1 MNHLSRFLGQN
12 SSNKMDRKHQQQ
24 KQQRKVTPRLDRT
37 IAKKYSNDDDEYD
50 GGERGRGASTSFSSS
65 LSGEEDY
72 SSILKTRSLD
82 ILPSSYADRS
92 FRIGGSDG
100 GEIDRICLSLGLSG
114 PEDFAIS
121 PSDWKESKANSSSDL
136 LSNSNHFYRNNSLL
150 SNRSSSSD
158 SIDAKLEI
166 NKVDVVV
173 DDVVNRE
180 FQSVRVTN
188 DAICSSSTVI
198 TPGSL
203 SSDGAVAVIT
213 PGSDGAVAVVGG
225 GGGGGGIKG
234 VRPPLLAPP
243 PPSSISRPVLDNSGS
258 TWDLVNSF
266 APEDDNCSS
275 IRSHREANSSDEEEE
290 IGGTVLGIDRDEEL
304 ERERLGETDS
314 SSFTTS
320 NDEDSSSTSTEQN
333 TISPNGRFRRN
344 IRTWTKGTFLGSGS
358 YGTVY
363 EGFSDDG
370 FFFAVKEVSL
380 LDQGNQGKQSIY
392 QLEQEIALL
401 SNFEHENIVQYLGT
415 DKAEGKLYIFLELV
429 TKGSLAQL
437 YQKYDLRDSQVSSY
451 TRQIL
456 HGLKYLHDRDVV
468 HRDIKCANIL
478 VDANGSVKLADFGL
492 AKTTRLND
500 VKSSKGTAF
509 WMAPEVVNRKNTG
522 YGLPADIW
530 SLGCTVLEMLTH
542 QLPYAPLEWM
552 QATYRIGKGE
562 PPSVPDNLSPDARD
576 FILNCL
582 RVKPED
588 RPTAATLLD
597 HSFVRR
603 SLPSS
608 SGSDSPFHSRWR

>member
-12 SSNKMDRKHQQQ
+12 SSNKMDRKHRQQ

-50 GGERGRGASTSFSSS
+50 AGERGRGASTSFSSS
-65 LSGEEDY
+65 LSAEEDY

-82 ILPSSYADRS
+82 IPPSCYPDRS
-92 FRIGGSDG
+92 FRIEGSDG

-121 PSDWKESKANSSSDL
+121 PSDWKESRANSSSDL
-136 LSNSNHFYRNNSLL
+136 NSNHFYRNDSLV
-150 SNRSSSSD
+150 SNRISSSN
-158 SIDAKLEI
+158 SIDDKLEI

-173 DDVVNRE
+173 DDVVNSE
-180 FQSVRVTN
+180 FQARVRVTD

-198 TPGSL
+198 TPGSS
-203 SSDGAVAVIT
+203 SSDAAVAVI
-213 PGSDGAVAVVGG
+213 VN
-225 GGGGGGIKG
+225 GGGGIKG

-243 PPSSISRPVLDNSGS
+243 PFLTPPPSLSRPVLDNSGS
-258 TWDLVNSF
+258 TWDLISSF
-266 APEDDNCSS
+266 APDDYNSLKRGSS
-275 IRSHREANSSDEEEE
+275 LEANSLDEDEHEEVE
-290 IGGTVLGIDRDEEL
+290 IDRTVIDRDEDGP
-304 ERERLGETDS
+304 RLGETDS

-344 IRTWTKGTFLGSGS
+344 IRTWTKCTFLGSGS

-380 LDQGNQGKQSIY
+380 LDQGNQGKQSVY

-429 TKGSLAQL
+429 AKGSLAQL

-562 PPSVPDNLSPDARD
+562 PPSVPENLSPDARD

-597 HSFVRR
+597 HPFVRR

>member
-1 MNHLSRFLGQN
+1 MNHLSRFFGQN
-12 SSNKMDRKHQQQ
+12 SRNKMDRKHQ
-24 KQQRKVTPRLDRT
+24 QQRKVTPRLDRT

-50 GGERGRGASTSFSSS
+50 GDERGRGASTSFSSS
-65 LSGEEDY
+65 LSAEEDY

-121 PSDWKESKANSSSDL
+121 PSDWKESRANSSSDL
-136 LSNSNHFYRNNSLL
+136 NSNHFYRNNSLV
-150 SNRSSSSD
+150 SSSN
-158 SIDAKLEI
+158 SIDDAKLEI

-173 DDVVNRE
+173 DDVVNSE
-180 FQSVRVTN
+180 FQARVRVTD

-198 TPGSL
+198 TPGSS
-203 SSDGAVAVIT
+203 SSDAAVAVI
-213 PGSDGAVAVVGG
+213 VNG

-243 PPSSISRPVLDNSGS
+243 PFLTPPPSLSRPVLDNSGS
-258 TWDLVNSF
+258 TWDLISSF
-266 APEDDNCSS
+266 APDNYNSNMSNGKRGSS
-275 IRSHREANSSDEEEE
+275 SGFHVEANSSDEDEHEEVE
-290 IGGTVLGIDRDEEL
+290 DRTVLVIDRDEE
-304 ERERLGETDS
+304 GPDS

-320 NDEDSSSTSTEQN
+320 NDEDSSSTSTEHN

-344 IRTWTKGTFLGSGS
+344 IRTWTKGIFLGSGS

-380 LDQGNQGKQSIY
+380 LDQGNQGKQSVY

-562 PPSVPDNLSPDARD
+562 PPPVPDNLSPDARD

-608 SGSDSPFHSRWR
+608 SGSDSPFHSRWK

>member
-1 MNHLSRFLGQN
+1 MNHLSRFFGQN

-50 GGERGRGASTSFSSS
+50 GGERDRGASTSFSSS
-65 LSGEEDY
+65 VSEVEDY

-92 FRIGGSDG
+92 FRIGGSDC
-100 GEIDRICLSLGLSG
+100 GEFDRICLSLGFSG

-136 LSNSNHFYRNNSLL
+136 NSNHFYRNNSLV
-150 SNRSSSSD
+150 SNRNSSSN

-166 NKVDVVV
+166 NNV
-173 DDVVNRE
+173 DDSVSNE
-180 FQSVRVTN
+180 SQTVRVTN
-188 DAICSSSTVI
+188 DAMCSSSTVI

-203 SSDGAVAVIT
+203 SSHGAA
-213 PGSDGAVAVVGG
+213 AVVG

-243 PPSSISRPVLDNSGS
+243 PPFLPPPPSSMSRPVLDNSGS

-266 APEDDNCSS
+266 APEDDNYGS
-275 IRSHREANSSDEEEE
+275 IRSHREANSSDEDEHEEDE
-290 IGGTVLGIDRDEEL
+290 IDGTVLGIH
-304 ERERLGETDS
+304 RERLGETDS
-314 SSFTTS
+314 SSFTT
-320 NDEDSSSTSTEQN
+320 
-333 TISPNGRFRRN
+333 RN
-344 IRTWTKGTFLGSGS
+344 IKSWTRGAFLGSGS

-363 EGFSDDG
+363 EGLSDDG
-370 FFFAVKEVSL
+370 SFFAVKEVSL

-401 SNFEHENIVQYLGT
+401 SQFEHENIVRYYGT

-437 YQKYDLRDSQVSSY
+437 YQKYDLRDSQVSAY

-456 HGLKYLHDRDVV
+456 HGLRYLHDQDVV

-500 VKSSKGTAF
+500 VKSSKGLLSGWRPRFASHLLQF
-509 WMAPEVVNRKNTG
+509 FSIFVVNRKNTG

-562 PPSVPDNLSPDARD
+562 PPPVPDNLSNDARS
-576 FILNCL
+576 FILKCL
-582 RVKPED
+582 QVKPGD
-588 RPTAATLLD
+588 RPTAATLLE
-597 HSFVRR
+597 HPFVKR
-603 SLPSS
+603 SLPVS
-608 SGSDSPFHSRWR
+608 SGSDSPFHIRGDNIF

>member
-1 MNHLSRFLGQN
+1 MNHLSRFFGQN
-12 SSNKMDRKHQQQ
+12 SRNKMDRKHQQQ

-37 IAKKYSNDDDEYD
+37 IAKKYSNDDDDYD

-65 LSGEEDY
+65 LSEEEDY

-92 FRIGGSDG
+92 FRIGGSDC
-100 GEIDRICLSLGLSG
+100 GEFDRICLSLGFSG

-121 PSDWKESKANSSSDL
+121 PSDWKESKAKSSSDL
-136 LSNSNHFYRNNSLL
+136 NSNHFYRNNSLV
-150 SNRSSSSD
+150 SNRNSSSNS
-158 SIDAKLEI
+158 
-166 NKVDVVV
+166 N
-173 DDVVNRE
+173 DDVFNSE
-180 FQSVRVTN
+180 FQARVRVT

-198 TPGSL
+198 TPGSS
-203 SSDGAVAVIT
+203 SSDGAVAVI
-213 PGSDGAVAVVGG
+213 VG

-234 VRPPLLAPP
+234 VRPPVLAPP
-243 PPSSISRPVLDNSGS
+243 PFLTPPPSLSRPVLDNSGS
-258 TWDLVNSF
+258 TWDLISSF
-266 APEDDNCSS
+266 APDKYNILKRGSS
-275 IRSHREANSSDEEEE
+275 LEANSSDEDENEDSKDR
-290 IGGTVLGIDRDEEL
+290 TVLVIDRDEE
-304 ERERLGETDS
+304 GPDS

-320 NDEDSSSTSTEQN
+320 NDEDSSSTSTEHN

-344 IRTWTKGTFLGSGS
+344 IRTWSKGTFLGSGS

-380 LDQGNQGKQSIY
+380 LDQGNQGKQSVY

-562 PPSVPDNLSPDARD
+562 PPPVPDNLSPDARD

>member
-1 MNHLSRFLGQN
+1 MNSVGDIQKSIQSLELDSADDNNEEIAAPEEVKSNEDEQKVVEIKGVRTPLSLPEEEDINHLSR
-12 SSNKMDRKHQQQ
+12 NKMDRKQQQ
-24 KQQRKVTPRLDRT
+24 QRQQRKARPRLDRT
-37 IAKKYSNDDDEYD
+37 IVENYSKEKHSNDDDEYD
-50 GGERGRGASTSFSSS
+50 VERGRDASTTFSSS
-65 LSGEEDY
+65 LLEEEDY
-72 SSILKTRSLD
+72 SILKTHSLD
-82 ILPSSYADRS
+82 ILHA
-92 FRIGGSDG
+92 

-121 PSDWKESKANSSSDL
+121 PSDWKESEANSSSDL
-136 LSNSNHFYRNNSLL
+136 LSSSNSHFYRNNSLV
-150 SNRSSSSD
+150 SNRISSSN
-158 SIDAKLEI
+158 SIDAQLEI

-173 DDVVNRE
+173 DDVVNSE
-180 FQSVRVTN
+180 FQARVRVT
-188 DAICSSSTVI
+188 DDVICSSSTVI
-198 TPGSL
+198 APGSA
-203 SSDGAVAVIT
+203 SVAVI
-213 PGSDGAVAVVGG
+213 VGG
-225 GGGGGGIKG
+225 GGGGTKG
-234 VRPPLLAPP
+234 VRAPLLAPP
-243 PPSSISRPVLDNSGS
+243 PPSLSRPVLDNSGS
-258 TWDLVNSF
+258 TWDLISSF
-266 APEDDNCSS
+266 APKDSTYNIGNTTSSSGVEQEDL
-275 IRSHREANSSDEEEE
+275 E
-290 IGGTVLGIDRDEEL
+290 IGFHDI
-304 ERERLGETDS
+304 
-314 SSFTTS
+314 
-320 NDEDSSSTSTEQN
+320 
-333 TISPNGRFRRN
+333 ISPNGRFGRN
-344 IRTWTKGTFLGSGS
+344 IRSWTKGTFLGSGS
-358 YGTVY
+358 WGTVY

-370 FFFAVKEVSL
+370 LFFAVKEVSL
-380 LDQGNQGKQSIY
+380 LDQGNQGKKSVY

-492 AKTTRLND
+492 AKTTKLND

-562 PPSVPDNLSPDARD
+562 PPSVPNNLSEDARS
-576 FILNCL
+576 FILKCL
-582 RVKPED
+582 QVKPED
-588 RPTAATLLD
+588 RPTAAMLLD
-597 HSFVRR
+597 HPFVNR
-603 SLPSS
+603 SLAASS
-608 SGSDSPFHSRWR
+608 ISNSPFQSSWR